1 MLTTARFPAR
11 SDMAAIA
18 IVGAGMAG
26 LTAAR
31 LLSSRG
37 HSVAVVDKG
46 RSVGGRLATRRIGG
60 ATLDHGAQFFT
71 VRTPEFAAAVARAAD
86 AGAVHEWCRGFGPRP
101 DGHPRYAG
109 STGMNGLAKYLAAGL
124 DIAVGSTIESISVR
138 TGRWSLVHEN
148 GAIEAD
154 ALVVTPP
161 VPQSLRLLDAGGTA
175 VDTALRSRLDRIAYH
190 PTLAVLA
197 VLDRPSAMA
206 PPGGAQLEDGP
217 FSFVA
222 DNQRKGISQV
232 PAVTLHANHQLSADG
247 WTDEPS
253 EVLADLLGRAG
264 PWIGSARIVDAQ
276 LKRWRFAK
284 PVESADHEIEAT
296 LVEALPLVFAGDAFA
311 GAAVEGA
318 FRSGRAAADH
328 LTSILTPPT

>member
-1 MLTTARFPAR
+1 
-11 SDMAAIA
+11 MAAIA

-31 LLSSRG
+31 RLSSRG
-37 HSVAVVDKG
+37 HSVTVVDKG

-71 VRTPEFAAAVARAAD
+71 VRTPEFAAAMAQAEE
-86 AGAVHEWCRGFGPRP
+86 AGAVREWSRGFGPRP

-109 STGMNGLAKYLAAGL
+109 TTGMNGLAKHLAVGL
-124 DIAVGSTIESISVR
+124 DVTVGSAISSISVR
-138 TGRWSLVHEN
+138 AGRWSLLHDD

-154 ALVVTPP
+154 ALVLTPP
-161 VPQSLRLLDAGGTA
+161 VPQSLRLLDVGGTA
-175 VDTALRSRLDRIAYH
+175 LDPATRARLDRIAYH

-197 VLDRPSAMA
+197 VLDRPSAMS
-206 PPGGAQLEDGP
+206 PPGALQLEDGP

-222 DNQRKGISQV
+222 DNQRKGISPV
-232 PAVTLHANHQLSADG
+232 PAVTLHAGHRISADR

-253 EVLADLLGRAG
+253 EVRDDLLGLAE
-264 PWIGSARIVDAQ
+264 PWIGSAGIVDAQ

-284 PVESADHEIEAT
+284 PVAPADHEIEST

-318 FRSGRAAADH
+318 FRSGRAAAEH
-328 LTSILTPPT
+328 LTSILPTPT